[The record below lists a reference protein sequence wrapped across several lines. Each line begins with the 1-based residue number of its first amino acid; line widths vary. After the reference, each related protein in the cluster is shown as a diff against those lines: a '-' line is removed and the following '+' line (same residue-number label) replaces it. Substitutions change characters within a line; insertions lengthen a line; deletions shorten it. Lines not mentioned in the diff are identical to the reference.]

1 MSSELIS
8 VNNNTRWETA
18 LVDGNLDKLTAGER
32 LQLVQRLCATT
43 GLALEGQPFQ
53 YLRLSGKLVLYA
65 RRDATDQL
73 RRIHG
78 VSVVITARETL
89 GDVFIVTAKAVM
101 PDGRTDESTGAV
113 SIGGLKGD
121 AAANSY
127 MKAETKAKRRVT
139 LSICGL
145 GMLDESE
152 AETIPGAER
161 FVEPEQISG
170 PAVSMPTTADLTR
183 MAGMCAA
190 AGKTT
195 AQMKAEILGK
205 YGAKSSKELTS
216 QQVAEIVAECQ
227 VISSMAH
234 NPAGVIQ

>member
-1 MSSELIS
+1 MSSEL
-8 VNNNTRWETA
+8 VPVDNNTRWETA

-78 VSVVITARETL
+78 VSVLITARETL
-89 GDVFIVTAKAVM
+89 GDVYIVTAKAVM

-152 AETIPGAER
+152 VETIPGAER

-170 PAVSMPTTADLTR
+170 PVMPTTAELTR
-183 MAGMCAA
+183 MAGICAA

-195 AQMKAEILGK
+195 AQMKAEILAK
-205 YGAKSSKELTS
+205 YNAKSSKELTS
-216 QQVAEIVAECQ
+216 QQVAEIVADCQ
-227 VISSMAH
+227 AISVLAH
-234 NPAGVIQ
+234 NPAGAIQ

>member
-1 MSSELIS
+1 MSSEL
-8 VNNNTRWETA
+8 VPVDNNTRWETA

-78 VSVVITARETL
+78 VSVLITARETL
-89 GDVFIVTAKAVM
+89 GDVYIVTAKAVM

-152 AETIPGAER
+152 VETIPGAER

-170 PAVSMPTTADLTR
+170 PVMPTTAELTR

-195 AQMKAEILGK
+195 AQMKAEILAK

-216 QQVAEIVAECQ
+216 QQVAEIVADCQ
-227 VISSMAH
+227 AIAALAH
-234 NPAGVIQ
+234 NPAGAIQ